1 MNDSGEQHSPPHC
14 WGSFCRPAPSSRS
27 PPSFIVHF
35 NSRLFSKVS
44 EWKARFQVQA
54 DKPEDKSTWSA
65 LCPRQLYTSILSLPL
80 GGWGVGG
87 GATPPPRMPAL
98 EFHLAE
104 PHHAMHHHQT
114 GRFMLIMD
122 QKSRLQRLPRHR
134 TCANSNKAQAG
145 NFIPTF
151 FIHWTWIYFPNLM
164 RAFNNNHCLEVFI
177 MCQGLWQTKLFHIL
191 PHLILI
197 QHFKASANTR
207 APWRWKNFPSSQ
219 S

>member
-1 MNDSGEQHSPPHC
+1 MESKI
-14 WGSFCRPAPSSRS
+14 PSSGRQARGQKHMVSSVPKTAVHLHPLS
-27 PPSFIVHF
+27 PS
-35 NSRLFSKVS
+35 
-44 EWKARFQVQA
+44 
-54 DKPEDKSTWSA
+54 
-65 LCPRQLYTSILSLPL
+65 
-80 GGWGVGG
+80 GGVGG

-134 TCANSNKAQAG
+134 TCANSNNAQAE
-145 NFIPTF
+145 NDFIPTF
-151 FIHWTWIYFPNLM
+151 FIHWIWIYFPNLM